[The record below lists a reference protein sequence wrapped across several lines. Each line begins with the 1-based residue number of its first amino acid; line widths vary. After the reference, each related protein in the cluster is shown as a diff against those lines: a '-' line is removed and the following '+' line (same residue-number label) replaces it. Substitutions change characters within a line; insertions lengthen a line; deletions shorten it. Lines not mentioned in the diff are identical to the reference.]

1 VQGLEERIELS
12 VGVANFYQQY
22 DKHELT
28 SLDTHRWAGILSD
41 SHGWKKQVEAQYMAS
56 PCLPCIADVSASQR
70 LMLRRS
76 DRLREGGDNMST
88 PTINPTFARA
98 LAPVLRGC
106 TVVVSWC
113 SSARAIVTPLAS
125 KMLPVG
131 EKWLEVISCLCSRF
145 RRLCT
150 VYPNLKSW
158 LGNCQHSA
166 ENSGTR
172 PQKKCLQSA
181 ESQNITRQKEQ
192 RKCQAPHGDGYAIGE
207 G

>member
-1 VQGLEERIELS
+1 MQGLEERIELS

-41 SHGWKKQVEAQYMAS
+41 SHGWKKQVEAEYKAS
-56 PCLPCIADVSASQR
+56 PCLPYIADVSASKR

-88 PTINPTFARA
+88 PTINPTFSRA

-106 TVVVSWC
+106 TAVASWC
-113 SSARAIVTPLAS
+113 SSARAIVTPLVS
-125 KMLPVG
+125 TMLPVG
-131 EKWLEVISCLCSRF
+131 EKWLEVVGCLCSRL

-150 VYPNLKSW
+150 AYLNLKSG
-158 LGNCQHSA
+158 LGNCQRSA
-166 ENSGTR
+166 ENSGIR
-172 PQKKCLQSA
+172 PKKKCLQSA
-181 ESQNITRQKEQ
+181 ESQNIARQEEQ
-192 RKCQAPHGDGYAIGE
+192 TKCQAPYGDGYAIGE